1 MNKYTVPIS
10 ILIAGLVVGGALVIS
25 KLQKGTP
32 DTEVSQESLAT
43 IPLLNADDHYLGNP
57 KASIVIIEY
66 SDYDCPFCAGY
77 FNNMKKIVEE
87 LGKSGRLVW
96 VHRHMPLYQIH
107 PTAREKAQVV
117 ECSAEI
123 GGEEKFWEVSG
134 ALYKETLAKDGKT
147 AINTVLEVGLP
158 KIGLE
163 ECLRSEK
170 YLQKILAQYDEAFT
184 AGARGTP
191 FTVIINGEERLKLEE
206 SLAYFELRKL
216 IESLLSE

>member
-1 MNKYTVPIS
+1 M
-10 ILIAGLVVGGALVIS
+10 GGALVIS

-32 DTEVSQESLAT
+32 NTEVTPASLAT
-43 IPLLNADDHYLGNP
+43 IPLLNTEDHFLGNP
-57 KASIVIIEY
+57 KAPIVIIEY
-66 SDYDCPFCAGY
+66 SDYDCPFCGGY

-87 LGKSGRLVW
+87 LGKGGRLVW

-107 PTAREKAQVV
+107 ETAREKAQVA

-123 GGEEKFWEVSG
+123 GGEEKFWKVSE
-134 ALYKETLAKDGKT
+134 ALYKDTLAKGGKNPVDI
-147 AINTVLEVGLP
+147 ALEAGLP
-158 KIGLE
+158 MTELE
-163 ECLRSEK
+163 KCLADEK
-170 YLQKILAQYDEAFT
+170 YLPKVLAQYDEAFT

-191 FTVIINGEERLKLEE
+191 FTVIIKGEERLKLEE

>member
-10 ILIAGLVVGGALVIS
+10 ILIAGLFVGGALVIS
-25 KLQKGTP
+25 KLQKDTP
-32 DTEVSQESLAT
+32 NTEVTPTSLAT

-57 KASIVIIEY
+57 KAPIVIIEY

-87 LGKSGRLVW
+87 LGKGGRLVW

-107 PTAREKAQVV
+107 PTAEEKAQIA

-123 GGEEKFWEVSG
+123 GGEEKFWEVSA
-134 ALYKETLAKDGKT
+134 ALYTDILAKGGKSAIDT
-147 AINTVLEVGLP
+147 ALEAGLP
-158 KIGLE
+158 KNELE
-163 ECLRSEK
+163 KCLADEK
-170 YLQKILAQYDEAFT
+170 YLPKVLAQYEEAFR

-191 FTVIINGEERLKLEE
+191 FTVIIKGDDRFKLEE